1 MYKINNYY
9 NVNEYI
15 FSEKELTIQ
24 IDSDHRFGLMRAHTS
39 VHILNSVL
47 NTYLVVATQS
57 SSCVKKDLM
66 SFTFELFGQKFT
78 LEGNLLI

>member
-1 MYKINNYY
+1 
-9 NVNEYI
+9 
-15 FSEKELTIQ
+15 
-24 IDSDHRFGLMRAHTS
+24 MRAHTS

-78 LEGNLLI
+78 LEGNLLQ